1 MLSSEASVCD
11 AIASPRCTCQH
22 PGGRGDVAA
31 GAGARERG
39 RCTRGARG
47 AGRAPRTA
55 GASASGVPAAAAAA
69 AHLGFGHLLLQRL
82 RRSLEEPRGARAV
95 RVAPEGGGA
104 AKQVVH
110 QRRQVRELLGR
121 AVHGSPY
128 RGHSK
133 ARRLQSSRGGG
144 ISSGLDTHIL
154 LKAHRRVA
162 VFMPKLAR
170 SVARTTCICLQTG
183 LFCAASLLRRT
194 TARTRSSTGSS
205 TSYPIH
211 ATSLPTRAVLG
222 SNDSTPLTPPEPPPD
237 VSRAGP
243 PSAPTSGSIS
253 RSRPRQS
260 QLSSPRSRR
269 ASRDDSVALGAARLG
284 PRPAVCGFTGKTS
297 SATPPKV
304 VE

>member
-1 MLSSEASVCD
+1 MAPAGAGGSRRVCRRSHLMLSSEASVCD

-144 ISSGLDTHIL
+144 ISSGLDTATHSAESASPCGCIYAQTCSARCAHHLYL
-154 LKAHRRVA
+154 LADW
-162 VFMPKLAR
+162 
-170 SVARTTCICLQTG
+170 
-183 LFCAASLLRRT
+183 
-194 TARTRSSTGSS
+194 
-205 TSYPIH
+205 
-211 ATSLPTRAVLG
+211 AVL
-222 SNDSTPLTPPEPPPD
+222 
-237 VSRAGP
+237 RCF
-243 PSAPTSGSIS
+243 SA
-253 RSRPRQS
+253 
-260 QLSSPRSRR
+260 
-269 ASRDDSVALGAARLG
+269 
-284 PRPAVCGFTGKTS
+284 
-297 SATPPKV
+297 
-304 VE
+304 